1 MLESYFKRLDFN
13 KNSRHNLRE
22 NYLNKTKKKK
32 KKKDVVM
39 VESFGQ

>member
-22 NYLNKTKKKK
+22 NYLKQAKKK

>member
-13 KNSRHNLRE
+13 KNSRHNLQE
-22 NYLNKTKKKK
+22 NYLKQAKK